1 MAYPTTDAPTA
12 LPSHPFDELTTT
24 TRDGLQLASR
34 HYRPLAPP
42 ATPRRPVLCLPGLTR
57 NSRDFH
63 VVASALAGDADG
75 RFGGGRHVYTLDF
88 RGRGRSDRDKDPKN
102 YAVTVEA
109 LDVLDVMAAH
119 DLSDVAI
126 LGTSRG
132 GLVAMVLAVIQPS
145 AIGAVIMNDIG
156 PVLEIDGL
164 SRIVGYVGKTPM
176 PHSWPDAVRVVK
188 DINARHFTRM
198 SDADWDRI
206 ARQLFDDV
214 DGKPAAN
221 YDPAIAGS
229 ISVLKTPLPDMW
241 PQFEALNGVPIMVL
255 RGENSDL
262 LSAATVAEMGRRH
275 PNLTAHTVRWQGH
288 APWLDDA
295 DTIDVIARFLNSSDQ
310 PAGQLG
316 PR

>member
-1 MAYPTTDAPTA
+1 
-12 LPSHPFDELTTT
+12 
-24 TRDGLQLASR
+24 
-34 HYRPLAPP
+34 
-42 ATPRRPVLCLPGLTR
+42 
-57 NSRDFH
+57 
-63 VVASALAGDADG
+63 
-75 RFGGGRHVYTLDF
+75 
-88 RGRGRSDRDKDPKN
+88 
-102 YAVTVEA
+102 
-109 LDVLDVMAAH
+109 MAAH